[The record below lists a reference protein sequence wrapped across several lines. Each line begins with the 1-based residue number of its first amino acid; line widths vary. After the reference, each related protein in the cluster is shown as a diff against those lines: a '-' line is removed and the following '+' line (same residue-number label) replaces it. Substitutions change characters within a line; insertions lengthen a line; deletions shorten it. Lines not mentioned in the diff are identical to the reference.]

1 MTNRLWIDFE
11 NNTIYMDRTFA
22 ALCRDTRSSEYTHLQ
37 QVRQHYPT
45 FSVAARKI
53 KKNANKETYAGLTYG
68 YMENYIVTHEA
79 PENRASVL
87 AEYRELRL
95 IAECHKRSRR
105 YPVIKKWF
113 LAKYPQI
120 AKFGIEKSQ
129 EEEKPQLEVV
139 SGTAGQ
145 LPATG

>member
-1 MTNRLWIDFE
+1 MKNRLWIDFE

-22 ALCRDTRSSEYTHLQ
+22 VRCKDTRSGEYTHLQ

-45 FSVAARKI
+45 FSVVARKI
-53 KKNANKETYAGLTYG
+53 KKNTNKETYAGLTYG
-68 YMENYIVTHEA
+68 YMENYIVAHEA
-79 PENRASVL
+79 PENRATVL
-87 AEYRELRL
+87 DEFYELRL
-95 IAECHKRSRR
+95 ISECHKRSRR
-105 YPVIKKWF
+105 YPVIKRWF
-113 LAKYPQI
+113 LTKYPEI
-120 AKFGIEKSQ
+120 VEFGMEKIQ